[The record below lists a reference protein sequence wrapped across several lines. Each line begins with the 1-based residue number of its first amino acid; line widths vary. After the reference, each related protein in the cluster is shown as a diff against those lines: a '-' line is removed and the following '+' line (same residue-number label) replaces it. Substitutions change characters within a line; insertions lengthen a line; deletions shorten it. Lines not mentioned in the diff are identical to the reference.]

1 MEADNELRDFDKLIQ
16 SEIDNIYDQLD
27 NSAQQLDA
35 CVYKNQT
42 IDYGVLDLEEK
53 NRILEGRVDR
63 LERIFK
69 KILPFLPDS
78 AKLFLELDE
87 SEDSE
92 LWKNNSH
99 QKKG

>member
-1 MEADNELRDFDKLIQ
+1 
-16 SEIDNIYDQLD
+16 
-27 NSAQQLDA
+27 
-35 CVYKNQT
+35 
-42 IDYGVLDLEEK
+42 LEEK

-99 QKKG
+99 